1 MKRIFTLFL
10 VLSMMFLS
18 GCGAWMNGERLS
30 VTPHENKLQQAS
42 GEIFEAE
49 TYAQM
54 QVALIDKIEAGSDSM
69 VVSVSAF
76 AEATADKDIQSAVE
90 YVKNSTPIGAYAVK
104 EINYEVG
111 KNRGQLVIAF
121 HMEYRHGIGELARIK
136 SAANM
141 EEATMH
147 ITNALGECTDSLVF
161 MVNNYV
167 QTDLVQLVADYGN
180 DNPDKVMEQPQV
192 RVSVYPDTGDSR
204 IVEIYFTYQTSR
216 EELRKMRDQVE
227 AVFTSARLY
236 VRQTTVKETYSR
248 LYSFLMERNE
258 YTIGTSITPAYSL
271 LHHAVGDSRAFA
283 NVYGAMCRREG
294 LDCRVI
300 SGTKNGETHFWNM
313 IRYRGEYYHVDLLEC
328 SKNGDF
334 KMLKASDMSDYIWDY
349 SAF

>member
-18 GCGAWMNGERLS
+18 GCSAWMNGERLS
-30 VTPHENKLQQAS
+30 VTPHENKLYQAS

-49 TYAQM
+49 TYVQM
-54 QVALIDKIEAGSDSM
+54 QEALIDKIEAGSDNM
-69 VVSVSAF
+69 VVSVAAF
-76 AEATADKDIQSAVE
+76 AEATADADIQSAVE

-104 EINYEVG
+104 EITYEIG
-111 KNRGQLVIAF
+111 KNRGQFVIAF
-121 HMEYRHGIGELARIK
+121 HMEYHHGIGELIRIK

-141 EEATMH
+141 DEATMH
-147 ITNALGECTDSLVF
+147 ITNALTECTDSLVF
-161 MVNNYV
+161 MVNNYEE
-167 QTDLVQLVADYGN
+167 TDLVQLVADYAN

-192 RVSVYPDTGDSR
+192 RVSVYPDMGDSR
-204 IVEIYFTYQTSR
+204 IVEIYFTYQTRR

-283 NVYGAMCRREG
+283 NVYSAMCRREG

-300 SGTKNGETHFWNM
+300 SGTKKGEKHFWNV

-334 KMLKASDMSDYIWDY
+334 KMLKDSDMSDYIWDY
-349 SAF
+349 SA